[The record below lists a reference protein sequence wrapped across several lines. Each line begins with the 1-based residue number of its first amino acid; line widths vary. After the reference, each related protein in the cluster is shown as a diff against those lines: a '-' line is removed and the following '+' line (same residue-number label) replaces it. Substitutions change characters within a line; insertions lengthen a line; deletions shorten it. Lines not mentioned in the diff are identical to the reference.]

1 MEQRLYCECGEEL
14 KVCETEK
21 WGSRAEPIWKIVLEK
36 CSKCSDMSYNDGF
49 EDGDNEGRDTAYTQ
63 GYEAGLE
70 LARKNYDE
78 GFKDGLKQARYGG
91 NL

>member
-1 MEQRLYCECGEEL
+1 MEQRLFCVCGEEL
-14 KVCETEK
+14 QVCETEK

-49 EDGDNEGRDTAYTQ
+49 EDGDNEGREVAYQQ
-63 GYEAGLE
+63 G
-70 LARKNYDE
+70 YDE
-78 GFKDGLKQARYGG
+78 GHQAGYKDRDDEGCLNPDCPNN